1 MEQQVILRT
10 WLSKSTQS
18 CEVFSRKIRQNAAL
32 LKLSTGGEDVCA
44 ELSPPRAPMRSAGLQ
59 PCACQSSVSNK
70 MCTLGCKGKLCLGC
84 LAIGVTFSLCN
95 GVTKHAIDS
104 DFSHLKEET
113 PNLCYRWNCAA
124 ITKYGSHLVHISH
137 PARLHPGCLQRHTRK
152 EGRRFISWAL
162 GFLKTKSYLARE
174 AFSWKHVGGKKK
186 TPQLDQAMQLSLTP

>member
-1 MEQQVILRT
+1 
-10 WLSKSTQS
+10 
-18 CEVFSRKIRQNAAL
+18 
-32 LKLSTGGEDVCA
+32 
-44 ELSPPRAPMRSAGLQ
+44 MRSAGLQ
-59 PCACQSSVSNK
+59 PCACQSSVSNG
-70 MCTLGCKGKLCLGC
+70 MCTLGCKGKLYLGC

-152 EGRRFISWAL
+152 EGRRFSSWAL

-174 AFSWKHVGGKKK
+174 VFSWKHVGGKKK
-186 TPQLDQAMQLSLTP
+186 PTAGSGHAVKFNPVTSGLCLVSVPSGLQSFCWGA